1 MLYIRNIKGR
11 SKWLKKQKGLEPTP
25 LLNLEEEN
33 DPVVILNN
41 IKEKRKV
48 DEVKV
53 ILYKAVWLKQQ

>member
-1 MLYIRNIKGR
+1 MA
-11 SKWLKKQKGLEPTP
+11 KKQKGLEPTP